1 MALRN
6 WLRKLER
13 DARKGHSSFVLKDGS
28 VFRYDHNLAGL
39 EMMAYMWDPDPDTEP
54 PEIVT
59 KVLQAKDP
67 RAVLESFKGPGGD
80 PSKEV
85 FEPLDLLVLLEE
97 S

>member
-1 MALRN
+1 MALRR
-6 WLRKLER
+6 WIKRLER
-13 DARKGHSSFVLKDGS
+13 AARGGDHSFVLKDGS

-39 EMMAYMWDPDPDTEP
+39 EMMVYMWDPEPDTEP

-67 RAVLESFKGPGGD
+67 RAVLESFKEPGGD

>member
-28 VFRYDHNLAGL
+28 VFRYDRNEAAL
-39 EMMAYMWDPDPDTEP
+39 EMMVYMWDKGPNTEP

-59 KVLQAKDP
+59 KVLEAKDP
-67 RAVLESFKGPGGD
+67 RAVLESFKEPGGD

>member
-13 DARKGHSSFVLKDGS
+13 DARKGHSSFVLKDGN

-39 EMMAYMWDPDPDTEP
+39 EMMVYMWDKCPDTEP

-67 RAVLESFKGPGGD
+67 RAVLEPFKEPGGAL
-80 PSKEV
+80 SKEV